1 MKRYLIFAA
10 LGPFLG
16 GLLLLL
22 ITTGLSGYWARADLS
37 GAGKLLV
44 AFVKTLQFNY
54 LFGILPAMICAAV
67 DDIVSHIRWISA
79 AMRMLLVGVMAFF
92 AAAILYGGKG
102 ADSGVAQ
109 FGLYGMVGLI
119 PVMLC
124 SWLSHEAMAK
134 QHVTV

>member
-79 AMRMLLVGVMAFF
+79 AIRMLVVGVMAFF
-92 AAAILYGGKG
+92 AAAILYGSKG

-119 PVMLC
+119 PAMLC
-124 SWLSHEAMAK
+124 SWLSHAAMEK
-134 QHVTV
+134 QHATV